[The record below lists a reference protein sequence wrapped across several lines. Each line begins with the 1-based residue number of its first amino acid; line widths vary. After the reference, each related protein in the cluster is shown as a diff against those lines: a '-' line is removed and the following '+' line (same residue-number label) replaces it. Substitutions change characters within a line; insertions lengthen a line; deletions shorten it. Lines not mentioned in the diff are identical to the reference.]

1 MKVAALLSIYLGKAK
16 TTLVAYGK
24 WFETLARLAKQK
36 GDLKT
41 SARPNLAVFNGNHKI
56 SPNRPAT
63 RPFLYDFAN
72 RFVGFTCVNPAKV
85 RLCHLPFM

>member
-16 TTLVAYGK
+16 TTLVSYVK
-24 WFETLARLAKQK
+24 WFETLARLVKQK
-36 GDLKT
+36 GELKT
-41 SARPNLAVFNGNHKI
+41 SARPNLAFFNGNHKI

-63 RPFLYDFAN
+63 RPFLGGFTN
-72 RFVGFTCVNPAKV
+72 RFVGFTRVNPAQV